1 MGKRDPNIQNIP
13 FHTEEGKKV
22 GEAYQRWLGI
32 EWEECYKCGA
42 RIDPF
47 AQECDNCGTPVLV
60 FSGEPEYDND
70 DAHQEEG
77 RVEL

>member
-1 MGKRDPNIQNIP
+1 MGIM
-13 FHTEEGKKV
+13 V
-22 GEAYQRWLGI
+22 

-77 RVEL
+77 RIEL